1 METGSGGKEV
11 SLIPIKKSTS
21 VTQQVYDRLLEAMMS
36 LTLPPGQMVSE
47 NNLAEQ
53 LMVSRTPVREA
64 LKRLEQEGLV
74 QTTPQKG
81 TQVLKLSA
89 VQLAEAAELRRI
101 LELWAAVTAADK
113 LNGNDIDRMWQAQ
126 QTVQDAFNVQDYIR
140 LLEWDALFHE
150 VFLSAAG
157 NSKVV
162 QTVNLMNFQIWR
174 FRLLWLRTG
183 EGTERMLVEHEE
195 LVRALER
202 RDLSVLATIM
212 RKHIG
217 CVELIPSVRS
227 VWPDYFE

>member
-1 METGSGGKEV
+1 
-11 SLIPIKKSTS
+11 
-21 VTQQVYDRLLEAMMS
+21 
-36 LTLPPGQMVSE
+36 MVSE

-140 LLEWDALFHE
+140 LW
-150 VFLSAAG
+150 SG
-157 NSKVV
+157 
-162 QTVNLMNFQIWR
+162 MR
-174 FRLLWLRTG
+174 FF
-183 EGTERMLVEHEE
+183 MK
-195 LVRALER
+195 
-202 RDLSVLATIM
+202 S
-212 RKHIG
+212 
-217 CVELIPSVRS
+217 S
-227 VWPDYFE
+227 

>member
-1 METGSGGKEV
+1 M
-11 SLIPIKKSTS
+11 SLIPIKKSRS
-21 VTQQVYDRLLEAMMS
+21 VTQKAYERLLEAIMS
-36 LTLPPGQMVSE
+36 LTLPPGQLVSE

-81 TQVLKLSA
+81 TEVLKLSA
-89 VQLAEAAELRRI
+89 VQLIEAAELRRI
-101 LELWAAVTAADK
+101 LELWAAVTAVDK
-113 LNGNDIDRMWQAQ
+113 LDGDDLERMWKAQ
-126 QTVQDAFNVQDYIR
+126 QTVRDAFMAQDYVR
-140 LLEWDALFHE
+140 LLEWDASFHE
-150 VFLSAAG
+150 VFLQAAG
-157 NSKVV
+157 NSRVV
-162 QTVNLMNFQIWR
+162 QTVNLMNFQIWP

-183 EGTERMLVEHEE
+183 KGTERMLAEHED
-195 LVRALER
+195 LVRALEGR
-202 RDLSVLATIM
+202 ELSVLATIM